1 MSKRKAV
8 AGRHKLFYCGPMPL
22 SDREKRL
29 LEEMEA
35 ALLTEDPRLVS
46 ALSSKRPV
54 SPSRNRIMLGA
65 GLLLLGLV
73 ITLFGGLIA
82 QVTPI
87 GILGFIIALSGVITA
102 ISSFSSISPMAR
114 GPRKKSSRSSLSAR
128 LEQRWDN
135 RSNEE

>member
-1 MSKRKAV
+1 
-8 AGRHKLFYCGPMPL
+8 MPL

-46 ALSSKRPV
+46 ALSSKAPV
-54 SPSRNRIMLGA
+54 SPSRNRIMVAA
-65 GLLLLGLV
+65 GLVLLGV
-73 ITLFGGLIA
+73 ITLFGGLIS
-82 QVTPI
+82 QITPV
-87 GILGFIIALSGVITA
+87 GILGFVIALGGVITA
-102 ISSFSSISPMAR
+102 ISSISPMAR

>member
-1 MSKRKAV
+1 
-8 AGRHKLFYCGPMPL
+8 MPL

-46 ALSSKRPV
+46 ALSSKAPV
-54 SPSRNRIMLGA
+54 SPSRNRVLVGG
-65 GLLLLGLV
+65 GLVLLGL
-73 ITLFGGLIA
+73 ITLFGGLIS

-87 GILGFIIALSGVITA
+87 GILGFLFALGGVITA
-102 ISSFSSISPMAR
+102 ISSISAPVR
-114 GPRKKSSRSSLSAR
+114 GPRKRSPRSNLSAR

-135 RSNEE
+135 RNQDER

>member
-1 MSKRKAV
+1 
-8 AGRHKLFYCGPMPL
+8 MPL

-46 ALSSKRPV
+46 ALSSKAPV
-54 SPSRNRIMLGA
+54 SPSRNRIMVA
-65 GLLLLGLV
+65 GGLIILGL
-73 ITLFGGLIA
+73 ITLFGGLIS

-87 GILGFIIALSGVITA
+87 GILGFVIALSGVITA
-102 ISSFSSISPMAR
+102 ISSISSISPMVR
-114 GPRKKSSRSSLSAR
+114 GPRAAKSRPNMSAR
-128 LEQRWDN
+128 LERRWEN

>member
-1 MSKRKAV
+1 
-8 AGRHKLFYCGPMPL
+8 MPL

-46 ALSSKRPV
+46 ALSSKAPV
-54 SPSRNRIMLGA
+54 SPSRNRIMVGG
-65 GLLLLGLV
+65 GLVILGL
-73 ITLFGGLIA
+73 ITLFGGLIS

-87 GILGFIIALSGVITA
+87 GILGFVIALGGVITA
-102 ISSFSSISPMAR
+102 ISSISPMAR
-114 GPRKKSSRSSLSAR
+114 GPRKASPRSNISAR

-135 RSNEE
+135 RGQEQ

>member
-1 MSKRKAV
+1 
-8 AGRHKLFYCGPMPL
+8 MPL

-46 ALSSKRPV
+46 ALSSKAPV
-54 SPSRNRIMLGA
+54 SPSRNSIMVGG
-65 GLLLLGLV
+65 GLVLLGL
-73 ITLFGGLIA
+73 ITLFAGLIS
-82 QVTPI
+82 QITPV
-87 GILGFIIALSGVITA
+87 GILGFVIALSGVITA
-102 ISSFSSISPMAR
+102 ISSISAPVR
-114 GPRKKSSRSSLSAR
+114 GPRKQSSRSSLSAR

>member
-1 MSKRKAV
+1 
-8 AGRHKLFYCGPMPL
+8 MPL

-46 ALSSKRPV
+46 ALSSKAPV
-54 SPSRNRIMLGA
+54 SPPRNRIMVAA
-65 GLLLLGLV
+65 GLVLLGL
-73 ITLFGGLIA
+73 ITLFGGLIS

-87 GILGFIIALSGVITA
+87 GILGFVIALGGVITA

>member
-1 MSKRKAV
+1 
-8 AGRHKLFYCGPMPL
+8 MPL

-46 ALSSKRPV
+46 ALSSKGPA
-54 SPSRNRIMLGA
+54 SPSRNRIMVGA

-73 ITLFGGLIA
+73 TLFGGLIA

-102 ISSFSSISPMAR
+102 ISTFSHMSR
-114 GPRKKSSRSSLSAR
+114 GPRQPKSRSNLSAR
-128 LEQRWDN
+128 LEQRWEN

>member
-1 MSKRKAV
+1 
-8 AGRHKLFYCGPMPL
+8 MPL

-46 ALSSKRPV
+46 ALSSKAPV
-54 SPSRNRIMLGA
+54 SPSRNRIMAGA
-65 GLLLLGLV
+65 GLILLGL
-73 ITLFGGLIA
+73 ITLFGGLIS

-87 GILGFIIALSGVITA
+87 GILGFVIALGGVITA
-102 ISSFSSISPMAR
+102 ISSISPMVR
-114 GPRKKSSRSSLSAR
+114 GVRKPSSRTNLSAR
-128 LEQRWDN
+128 LEKRWDN

>member
-1 MSKRKAV
+1 
-8 AGRHKLFYCGPMPL
+8 MPL

-46 ALSSKRPV
+46 ALSSKSPV

-73 ITLFGGLIA
+73 TLFGGLIA

-87 GILGFIIALSGVITA
+87 GILGFVIALSGVITA
-102 ISSFSSISPMAR
+102 ISSISAPVR
-114 GPRKKSSRSSLSAR
+114 GPRKASSRSNLSAR
-128 LEQRWDN
+128 LEQRWEN

>member
-1 MSKRKAV
+1 
-8 AGRHKLFYCGPMPL
+8 MPL

-46 ALSSKRPV
+46 ALSSKSPA

-73 ITLFGGLIA
+73 TLFGGLIA

-102 ISSFSSISPMAR
+102 ISSISSMSR
-114 GPRKKSSRSSLSAR
+114 GPRQPKSRSNLSAR
-128 LEQRWDN
+128 LEQRWEN

>member
-1 MSKRKAV
+1 MSKEV
-8 AGRHKLFYCGPMPL
+8 AGNQNLFYCGPVPL

-46 ALSSKRPV
+46 ALSSKAPV
-54 SPSRNRIMLGA
+54 SPSRNRIMVGA
-65 GLLLLGLV
+65 GLVLLGL
-73 ITLFGGLIA
+73 ITLFGGLIS

-87 GILGFIIALSGVITA
+87 GILGFLFALGGVIIA
-102 ISSFSSISPMAR
+102 ISSISAPVR
-114 GPRKKSSRSSLSAR
+114 GPRKPSSRSNLSAR

-135 RSNEE
+135 RNQDER